1 MIIVTGLIYL
11 NGVSWA
17 HGVSYEMV
25 ETSPAITFRSA
36 FSSGEPI
43 AYGEIMIYSPENS
56 EVEYQNGRT
65 DKNGVF
71 SFLPDQKG
79 IWKIEVNG
87 GLGHKLMFDVE
98 VSADGKDNHAQIN
111 KKGLLQSSQTVR
123 AALGLSLLFNL
134 ALAALYLPAR
144 KKLKKG

>member
-1 MIIVTGLIYL
+1 
-11 NGVSWA
+11 
-17 HGVSYEMV
+17 MV
-25 ETSPAITFRSA
+25 ETSPAITFRSG

-43 AYGEIMIYSPENS
+43 ACGEVLIYSPGNS

-71 SFLPDQKG
+71 SFLPDG
-79 IWKIEVNG
+79 PGMWKIEVNG
-87 GLGHKLMFDVE
+87 GLGHKLMFEIE
-98 VSADGKDNHAQIN
+98 VTATGTKPQEQTN
-111 KKGLLQSSQTVR
+111 KKGLLHSSQTMR
-123 AALGLSLLFNL
+123 AALGISLLFNI